1 MARIVF
7 ADRAT
12 ADAIGIYT
20 DLNAKAG
27 LQTVEKFSDL
37 FRKLYDRLADQPD
50 SGALRPALG
59 QNVRIGIVLPYI
71 VIYRHEETQ
80 GIVNILRIVHGRRR
94 ITAKMIFD

>member
-37 FRKLYDRLADQPD
+37 FRKLYAVPPL
-50 SGALRPALG
+50 
-59 QNVRIGIVLPYI
+59 
-71 VIYRHEETQ
+71 
-80 GIVNILRIVHGRRR
+80 
-94 ITAKMIFD
+94 